1 MSNPIVADNKP
12 KQVNLKQGKEYYF
25 CTCGRFSKQPF
36 CDGSHKGNSRDVTN
50 HGWLDS
56 KHT

>member
-36 CDGSHKGNSRDVTN
+36 
-50 HGWLDS
+50 
-56 KHT
+56 